1 VNPVSL
7 RTDYCDERGKR
18 MGHFL
23 EMRKITKLFNE
34 NRVLHNV
41 DFSVDQGQVHA
52 LIGENGAGKSTLMK
66 ILAGLHTPDSGE
78 IYIDGKPVSIHN
90 SKQAQDLGIA
100 MIYQEIRL
108 FPDLNIT
115 ENVFIRREPI
125 KNLKWV
131 RLIDW
136 DKAYKETRKYLDYFG
151 LNINPRLPVKTL
163 SIGQQKFIE
172 IIKAVSQKA
181 NIIIMD
187 EPTAALT
194 EKEIETLF
202 HVIADLKKLGVTIIY
217 ISHRIEEIKR
227 IADIVTVIRDGEV
240 IQTCSIHEVDI
251 NEIVKVMVGKELEDR
266 YPKLKVKIGKEVL
279 RVEKLGY
286 SDRIRNTSFEVR
298 KGEILGI
305 TGLSGSGRRTLA
317 KVLFGVNGPYEGL
330 IHLNGKALKTMTP
343 HVAKMNGL
351 CYVTGIGTEE
361 GLILNA
367 PITENITLANL
378 ERVSN
383 IGFIDK
389 ESEAS
394 FAKDLIERLEMTV
407 SEKEIVQNLSGGM
420 QKKVIFAKWLFTNAK
435 VLIIDEPTAGIDIG
449 SKTDIYNIMN
459 ELVLSGASII
469 MISSDLPEIMGM
481 CDRIIVMYNG
491 EMRKIFNKEEAS
503 QEKILY
509 FASGGK

>member
-1 VNPVSL
+1 
-7 RTDYCDERGKR
+7 
-18 MGHFL
+18 MGDFL
-23 EMRKITKLFNE
+23 EMRNITKLFNE
-34 NRVLHNV
+34 NRVLNHV
-41 DFSVDQGQVHA
+41 DFSVCKGQVHA

-66 ILAGLHTPDSGE
+66 ILAGVHTPDSGE
-78 IYIDGKPVSIHN
+78 IYIDGKEVFIHN
-90 SKQAQDLGIA
+90 SKQSQDLGIA

-108 FPDLNIT
+108 FPDLNII

-136 DKAYKETRKYLDYFG
+136 DKAYKETREYLDYFG
-151 LNINPRLPVKTL
+151 LQINPRTLVKTL
-163 SIGQQKFIE
+163 SIGQQKFVE
-172 IIKAVSQKA
+172 IIKALSQKA
-181 NIIIMD
+181 KIIIMD

-194 EKEIETLF
+194 ENEIESLF
-202 HVIADLKKLGVTIIY
+202 HVIEDIKKLDITIIY

-227 IADIVTVIRDGEV
+227 IADIVTVIRDGQV
-240 IQTCSIHEVDI
+240 IQTSGINDVDI

-266 YPKLKVKIGKEVL
+266 YPKLKVKLGKEAL
-279 RVEKLGY
+279 RVEKLGFNG
-286 SDRIRNTSFEVR
+286 RIRDTSFDVK
-298 KGEILGI
+298 KGEIMGI

-317 KVLFGVNGPYEGL
+317 KVLFGVNGPYEGT
-330 IHLNGKALKTMTP
+330 IHLNGKALKSITP

-367 PITENITLANL
+367 PITENVTLANL
-378 ERVSN
+378 KRVSN
-383 IGFIDK
+383 FGFIDK
-389 ESEAS
+389 ASEVSYAQ
-394 FAKDLIERLEMTV
+394 DLIERLEIRV
-407 SEKEIVQNLSGGM
+407 GEKEIVQNLSGGK
-420 QKKVIFAKWLFTNAK
+420 QKKVIFAKWLFSNAK

-459 ELVLSGASII
+459 ELVLSGASVI

-481 CDRIIVMYNG
+481 CDRVIVMYDG
-491 EMRKIFNKEEAS
+491 EIRKIFTKDEAS

-509 FASGGK
+509 YASGGK